1 MLGEKVGV
9 RAITMPLILAVPK
22 ESAEGERRVA
32 LDPTVVERLREQL
45 LVSVVI
51 EAGCGRGA
59 GFYDSDYEDIQVAES
74 FADTVDGAAVVLK
87 VNPPTVE
94 EAHLLPMGSV
104 LISQVTP
111 YLHLDVIGVLL
122 ERKITTLAMDLVPRI
137 TRAQP
142 MDVLSSQAT
151 VTGYKA
157 ALLAAEI
164 SPRLFPMLTTA
175 AGTIRPSRVIVIGAG
190 VAGLQ
195 AIATARRLGAQV
207 EAYDIRSAA
216 KEQIESLGAR
226 MIDTGVN
233 AESAGGYAR
242 ALTKDE
248 KKKQHDVL
256 AERMSQAHAVICA
269 AAVPGRRAPVII
281 TQDMVE
287 GMMPDTVIVDTAA
300 ESGGNCELT
309 HIGETYMHGDVFI
322 VGATNLPSSGSVH
335 ASEMYARNLFAML
348 RLILVDG
355 QLHLDWQDE
364 ILAGCLLTHRG
375 ELYNEHTAELMEL
388 PCAPPIGSKRADD
401 AGDQQA
407 AGWIKEEEPAADEAE
422 AESESIENTKAS
434 KATDTAALAQEPSA
448 AKHDENEDAE
458 PRDDFTVIDGIGP
471 ALQNRLYAYGVK
483 QYSQLA
489 SLDADGI
496 HRLEV
501 QLELENHEALVEWV
515 AEAAQLERK
524 S

>member
-1 MLGEKVGV
+1 
-9 RAITMPLILAVPK
+9 MPLILAVTK

-32 LDPTVVERLREQL
+32 LDPSVAERLEQQL
-45 LVSVVI
+45 LVKVI
-51 EAGCGRGA
+51 IESGCGRGA
-59 GFYDSDYEDIQVAES
+59 GFYDADYEGIDVVDS
-74 FADTVDGAAVVLK
+74 FADAVKLATVVLK
-87 VNPPTVE
+87 VNPPTVD
-94 EAHLLPMGSV
+94 EAMLLPIGSV
-104 LISQVTP
+104 LVAQINS
-111 YLHLDVIGVLL
+111 YLHLDVVSVLQK
-122 ERKITTLAMDLVPRI
+122 RNITTLAMDLVPRI

-151 VTGYKA
+151 VAGYKA

-233 AESAGGYAR
+233 AESSGGYAR
-242 ALTKDE
+242 ALTKEE
-248 KKKQHDVL
+248 KQKQHDVL
-256 AERMSQAHAVICA
+256 AERMSQAHAVICTA
-269 AAVPGRRAPVII
+269 AIPGRKAPVII
-281 TQDMVE
+281 TRDMVE
-287 GMMPDTVIVDTAA
+287 GMLPDTVIVDMAA
-300 ESGGNCELT
+300 DSGGNCELT

-322 VGATNLPSSGSVH
+322 VGATNLPSSASVH
-335 ASEMYARNLFAML
+335 ASEMYARNLFSML
-348 RLILVDG
+348 RLMFSNG

-364 ILAGCLLTHRG
+364 ILAGCLLTHNG
-375 ELYNEHTAELMEL
+375 AIYDAHTAELMDQ
-388 PCAPPIGSKRADD
+388 PCAPPIGSAKAEKQE
-401 AGDQQA
+401 DQQGV
-407 AGWIKEEEPAADEAE
+407 GWISEEEPSDDL
-422 AESESIENTKAS
+422 SDDDQAS
-434 KATDTAALAQEPSA
+434 TASNDQSRSTQSA
-448 AKHDENEDAE
+448 AAITANKSAQPE
-458 PRDDFTVIDGIGP
+458 PTDDNGDGGSNDDFDVRDDLTVIEGIGP

-496 HRLEV
+496 HRLEI
-501 QLELENHEALVEWV
+501 QLELDNHELVVDWV

-524 S
+524 L

>member
-1 MLGEKVGV
+1 
-9 RAITMPLILAVPK
+9 MPLILAVPK

-32 LDPTVVERLREQL
+32 LDPAVVERLREQL

-51 EAGCGRGA
+51 ESGCGRGA
-59 GFYDSDYEDIQVAES
+59 GFYDSDYEDIHVAES

-87 VNPPTVE
+87 VNPPTVD
-94 EAHLLPMGSV
+94 EARLLPMGSV
-104 LISQVTP
+104 LISQITP
-111 YLHLDVIGVLL
+111 YLHLDVISVLL
-122 ERKITTLAMDLVPRI
+122 ERRITTLAMDLVPRI

-348 RLILVDG
+348 RLILSDG
-355 QLHLDWQDE
+355 ELHLDWHDE

-375 ELYNEHTAELMEL
+375 ELYDEHTAELMEL
-388 PCAPPIGSKRADD
+388 PCAPPIGSKRAED
-401 AGDQQA
+401 AVDQQA
-407 AGWIKEEEPAADEAE
+407 AGWIKEEEPAADDAE
-422 AESESIENTKAS
+422 AETVAQTETAET
-434 KATDTAALAQEPSA
+434 ATSALSEPSSDTS
-448 AKHDENEDAE
+448 HSENEDAE
-458 PRDDFTVIDGIGP
+458 TGDDFTVIDGIGP

>member
-1 MLGEKVGV
+1 
-9 RAITMPLILAVPK
+9 MPLILAVPK

-32 LDPTVVERLREQL
+32 LDPAVVERLREQL

-51 EAGCGRGA
+51 ESGCGRGA
-59 GFYDSDYEDIQVAES
+59 GFYDSDYEDIHVAES

-87 VNPPTVE
+87 VNPPTVD
-94 EAHLLPMGSV
+94 EARLLPMGSV
-104 LISQVTP
+104 LISQITP
-111 YLHLDVIGVLL
+111 YLHLDVISVLL
-122 ERKITTLAMDLVPRI
+122 ERRITTLAMDLVPRI

-348 RLILVDG
+348 RLILSDG
-355 QLHLDWQDE
+355 ELHLDWHDE

-375 ELYNEHTAELMEL
+375 ELYDEHTAELMEL
-388 PCAPPIGSKRADD
+388 PCAPPIGSKRAED
-401 AGDQQA
+401 AVDQQA
-407 AGWIKEEEPAADEAE
+407 AGWIKEEEPAADDAE
-422 AESESIENTKAS
+422 AETVAQTETAET
-434 KATDTAALAQEPSA
+434 ATSALSEPSS
-448 AKHDENEDAE
+448 DTSQSENEDAE
-458 PRDDFTVIDGIGP
+458 TGDDFTVIDGIGP

>member
-1 MLGEKVGV
+1 
-9 RAITMPLILAVPK
+9 MPLKLAVPK

-32 LDPTVVERLREQL
+32 LDPAVVERLRQQL

-59 GFYDSDYEDIQVAES
+59 GFYDSDYEDIDVVDS
-74 FADTVDGAAVVLK
+74 FADAVHSAAVVLK

-94 EAHLLPMGSV
+94 EAHLLPIGSV
-104 LISQVTP
+104 LISQITP
-111 YLHLDVIGVLL
+111 YLHLDVINVLL
-122 ERKITTLAMDLVPRI
+122 ERRITTLAMDLVPRI

-300 ESGGNCELT
+300 EWGGNCELT

-348 RLILVDG
+348 RLILSEG
-355 QLHLDWQDE
+355 ELHLDWQDE
-364 ILAGCLLTHRG
+364 ILAGCLLTHQG
-375 ELYNEHTAELMEL
+375 ELYDEHTAELMAL
-388 PCAPPIGSKRADD
+388 PCAPPIGSKRSEDNA
-401 AGDQQA
+401 DQQA
-407 AGWIKEEEPAADEAE
+407 AGWIKEEEPTSDDVEADAF
-422 AESESIENTKAS
+422 AHTKAATASSATS
-434 KATDTAALAQEPSA
+434 KSKTAEPGTANQSL
-448 AKHDENEDAE
+448 NEDAE
-458 PRDDFTVIDGIGP
+458 TRDDFTVIDGIGP

-483 QYSQLA
+483 RYAQLA